1 MSRLSYQYGTQQI
14 EFEVVYRKR
23 KTLAIEIEAP
33 DRITA
38 IVPIGLDDAGILEL
52 VKSKSKW
59 IVSKLF
65 EIREIEHQ
73 QSHKQYVNGE
83 SFPYLGRNYSLD
95 IHLMP
100 AGSFPEA
107 KLYRGKLVV
116 VTPTRDETVIRKA
129 LENWYRDKA
138 REKIE
143 ERLAYYLVY
152 FDTAPK
158 RLVIKN
164 QQKRWGSCTKNKELL
179 FNWKCVMCPSPILD
193 YIVVHEMCHLVHMN
207 HSEAYW
213 ELLKKVL
220 PDYEKRKEWLRNN
233 GLRYDF

>member
-1 MSRLSYQYGTQQI
+1 MNRLSYQYGTQLI
-14 EFEVVYRKR
+14 AFDVVYRKR

-38 IVPIGLDDAGILEL
+38 IVPMGLDEASILDL
-52 VKSKSKW
+52 VNSKSKW
-59 IVSKLF
+59 IVSKLV

-73 QSHKQYVNGE
+73 KSHKQYVNGE

-95 IHLMP
+95 IKYEP
-100 AGSFPEA
+100 DVTFSEA

-116 VTPTRDETVIRKA
+116 TTPTRDEAMIRET

-138 REKIE
+138 TEKIE
-143 ERLAYYLVY
+143 ARLVY
-152 FDTAPK
+152 YQTYFDMAPK

-179 FNWKCVMCPSPILD
+179 FNWKCVMCPAPILD

-207 HSEAYW
+207 HSQEFW

-220 PDYEKRKEWLRNN
+220 PDYENRKEWLKNN
-233 GLRYDF
+233 GLKYDF